1 MKMTYHASRIYIWL
15 TRFHRCRGFGV
26 QSPSDY
32 SFIRYVINEHYPY
45 YAYSDLKSAMPDAG
59 PLAHR
64 LGRLYFR
71 IANHLQPAVIADIH
85 PGTDAYAAYMH
96 AGCRHA
102 VITHDAADI
111 AKADMLRITLSDDT
125 PTSDGYAAIIR
136 KAIATAR
143 PDSIIILEGINR
155 NRATHAFWHSIQQ
168 DKRAAITFD
177 LHYAGLILLPPN
189 RYPQRYTVCF

>member
-1 MKMTYHASRIYIWL
+1 
-15 TRFHRCRGFGV
+15 
-26 QSPSDY
+26 
-32 SFIRYVINEHYPY
+32 
-45 YAYSDLKSAMPDAG
+45 
-59 PLAHR
+59 
-64 LGRLYFR
+64 
-71 IANHLQPAVIADIH
+71 
-85 PGTDAYAAYMH
+85 MH

-155 NRATHAFWHSIQQ
+155 NRATRTFWRSIQQ